1 MSAAQ
6 AAGFLVM
13 RRAGGL
19 WGIASS
25 SVEGMAVEEGGY
37 RISAGGQALF
47 ADEIL
52 GIVTDLRV
60 RTPAGVLER
69 YWPEAVTAATGLAV
83 HGRTPVVMVDPRH
96 APAILR
102 LDELD

>member
-25 SVEGMAVEEGGY
+25 AVEGMAVEEGGY

-52 GIVTDLRV
+52 GIVADLRV
-60 RTPAGVLER
+60 RPAAGVLER
-69 YWPEAVTAATGLAV
+69 FWPDAATGLAV